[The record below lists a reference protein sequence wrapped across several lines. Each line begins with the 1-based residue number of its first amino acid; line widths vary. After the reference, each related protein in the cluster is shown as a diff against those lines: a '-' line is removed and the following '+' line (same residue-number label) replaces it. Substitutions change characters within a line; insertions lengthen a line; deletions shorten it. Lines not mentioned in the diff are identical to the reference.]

1 MKTHI
6 YVVQKGDNVKP
17 TFVGSKIEV
26 QNSQTVAEALA
37 AGHFESEA
45 AIVAAANAIRNIA
58 VNRVVRKELAKENG
72 SVAEAVKLGNAVKVG
87 TPRAASTPKT
97 AKPSTIRRNTAAAS
111 GNRLFEKCS
120 TDADFL
126 RRMVSQGIVDQG
138 EYDTW
143 LANKD
148 KKDEKKAPATTPAD
162 VAAGG
167 ALNVPKAPTP
177 AKAAGSRK

>member
-6 YVVQKGDNVKP
+6 YIVQKGDNVKP
-17 TFVGSKIEV
+17 TFVGSKVEV
-26 QNSQTVAEALA
+26 QNSQTVAEALS

-58 VNRVVRKELAKENG
+58 VNRVVRKELAKDTG
-72 SVAEAVKLGNAVKVG
+72 SVAEAIKLGNAVKVG
-87 TPRAASTPKT
+87 APRAASTPKS

-126 RRMVSQGIVDQG
+126 RRMVAQGIVDQA

-148 KKDEKKAPATTPAD
+148 KKDEKKAPAPAAAATPAQTS
-162 VAAGG
+162 APATAGG
-167 ALNVPKAPTP
+167 AK
-177 AKAAGSRK
+177 SRR

>member
-1 MKTHI
+1 MKTHTYI
-6 YVVQKGDNVKP
+6 VQKGDNVKSN
-17 TFVGSKIEV
+17 FVGTKIEL
-26 QNSQTVAEALA
+26 QNSTTLAEALS

-45 AIVAAANAIRNIA
+45 AVVAAANAIRNIA
-58 VNRVVRKELAKENG
+58 ANRVVRKELAKDNG
-72 SVAEAVKLGNAVKVG
+72 SVAEAIKLGNAVKVG
-87 TPRAASTPKT
+87 APRAASTPKS

-126 RRMVSQGIVDQG
+126 RRMVAQGIVDQT

-148 KKDEKKAPATTPAD
+148 KKDEKKAPATPAAAATPVAATPA
-162 VAAGG
+162 
-167 ALNVPKAPTP
+167 TP
-177 AKAAGSRK
+177 AKSKR

>member
-1 MKTHI
+1 MKQHI

-17 TFVGSKIEV
+17 TFVGTKIEV
-26 QNSQTVAEALA
+26 QNSQTVAEALTS
-37 AGHFESEA
+37 GHFESEA

-58 VNRVVRKELAKENG
+58 VNRVVRKELAKDNG

-87 TPRAASTPKT
+87 APRPASTPKT
-97 AKPSTIRRNTAAAS
+97 AKPSTIRKNTAAAS

-126 RRMVSQGIVDQG
+126 RRMVTQQIVDQG

-148 KKDEKKAPATTPAD
+148 KKDEKKAPATPAES
-162 VAAGG
+162 GST
-167 ALNVPKAPTP
+167 KATP
-177 AKAAGSRK
+177 AKPAGSRK

>member
-6 YVVQKGDNVKP
+6 YIVQKGDNVKP
-17 TFVGSKIEV
+17 TFVGSKVEV
-26 QNSQTVAEALA
+26 QNSQTVAEALS

-58 VNRVVRKELAKENG
+58 VNRVVRKELAKDTG
-72 SVAEAVKLGNAVKVG
+72 SVAEAIKLGNAVKVG
-87 TPRAASTPKT
+87 APRAASTPKS

-126 RRMVSQGIVDQG
+126 RRMVAQGIVDQA

-148 KKDEKKAPATTPAD
+148 KKDEKKAPAPAAAATPATS
-162 VAAGG
+162 APATAGG
-167 ALNVPKAPTP
+167 AK
-177 AKAAGSRK
+177 SRR